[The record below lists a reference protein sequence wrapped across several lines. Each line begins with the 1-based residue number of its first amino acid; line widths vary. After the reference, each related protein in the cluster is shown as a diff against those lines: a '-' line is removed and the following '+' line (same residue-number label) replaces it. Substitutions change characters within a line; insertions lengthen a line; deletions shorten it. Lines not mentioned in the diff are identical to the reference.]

1 MKYRAYKY
9 RIYPTKQQEVL
20 VAKHLGCCRF
30 IYNYALDKKVK
41 AYQKD
46 RTNISWYEIKKE
58 LPKMKKSEEY
68 FWLSEVNSASLQMSL
83 ANLDSA
89 FVKFFRE
96 KKGFPKFK
104 SKKDNRQSFSIPQ
117 NTRVKFD
124 ESRVYIPKFRE
135 GIKARFHRKFEGL
148 VKTSVIT
155 RTPTNKYYIS
165 ILVEVNEVDAE
176 PKPISENKAVG
187 IDLGIKTF
195 AVLYDGTEIQNHIC
209 L

>member
-68 FWLSEVNSASLQMSL
+68 CWLSEVNSASLQMSL

-96 KKGFPKFK
+96 
-104 SKKDNRQSFSIPQ
+104 
-117 NTRVKFD
+117 
-124 ESRVYIPKFRE
+124 
-135 GIKARFHRKFEGL
+135 RK
-148 VKTSVIT
+148 VS
-155 RTPTNKYYIS
+155 
-165 ILVEVNEVDAE
+165 
-176 PKPISENKAVG
+176 
-187 IDLGIKTF
+187 
-195 AVLYDGTEIQNHIC
+195 
-209 L
+209 

>member
-20 VAKHLGCCRF
+20 IAKHLGSCRF

-68 FWLSEVNSASLQMSL
+68 CWLSEVNSASLQMSL

-104 SKKDNRQSFSIPQ
+104 SKKDNRQNFSIPQ

-124 ESRVYIPKFRE
+124 ESRVYIPKFRA
-135 GIKARFHRKFEGL
+135 KQPHRSL
-148 VKTSVIT
+148 SCSKTT
-155 RTPTNKYYIS
+155 C
-165 ILVEVNEVDAE
+165 D
-176 PKPISENKAVG
+176 
-187 IDLGIKTF
+187 
-195 AVLYDGTEIQNHIC
+195 
-209 L
+209 

>member
-68 FWLSEVNSASLQMSL
+68 CWLSEVNSASLQMSL

-104 SKKDNRQSFSIPQ
+104 SKKDSKQSFSYLKTQKLISRMVEYSFLNSKSRSKQ
-117 NTRVKFD
+117 NCIAPLKV
-124 ESRVYIPKFRE
+124 
-135 GIKARFHRKFEGL
+135 
-148 VKTSVIT
+148 
-155 RTPTNKYYIS
+155 
-165 ILVEVNEVDAE
+165 
-176 PKPISENKAVG
+176 
-187 IDLGIKTF
+187 
-195 AVLYDGTEIQNHIC
+195 
-209 L
+209 